1 MKMESKRKPGRSASR
16 LREAFVAAMF
26 YGITRPRARA
36 RHSAAAAASRA
47 AETVVAPSTHFYS
60 LVSKPAPFRERKTA
74 GIRRCQTGGKEMAFG
89 RKIMSDKLRSLPIL
103 GFAFL
108 LTASLACAENKNE
121 AKKSYDSVVNK
132 AARDLK
138 DGKIDDAAN
147 DAQQA
152 EKLDPNNP
160 ETANLLGIVASKK
173 KDYPEAIS
181 QFNRA
186 LAENPKF
193 YTAKFNLA
201 DTLMLQGSYDQ
212 ARSVL
217 EDLSQVD
224 PKSEILQFRIAL
236 DYVLAN
242 QPDKAMALIDVMD
255 FPGKTP
261 AYYYARAAVWL
272 KKGLVKDAT
281 QYSVNAHKYYTESEC
296 SYFVSVLREMGLDVS
311 VL

>member
-1 MKMESKRKPGRSASR
+1 MRMETKKKPGGRVS
-16 LREAFVAAMF
+16 
-26 YGITRPRARA
+26 
-36 RHSAAAAASRA
+36 SRA
-47 AETVVAPSTHFYS
+47 AETLPTPTRHFYHTVNNKHAG
-60 LVSKPAPFRERKTA
+60 LCERRIA
-74 GIRRCQTGGKEMAFG
+74 GM
-89 RKIMSDKLRSLPIL
+89 RSLQIL
-103 GFAFL
+103 GFACFL
-108 LTASLACAENKNE
+108 TTSFAFAESKNE
-121 AKKSYDSVVNK
+121 AKKSYESVISK
-132 AARDLK
+132 ASRDLS

-186 LAENPKF
+186 LTENPKF
-193 YTAKFNLA
+193 YGAKFNLA
-201 DTLMLQGSYDQ
+201 DTLMLQGNFDQ
-212 ARSVL
+212 ARSTL
-217 EDLSQVD
+217 EDLRQVD
-224 PKSEILQFRIAL
+224 PKSEIVQFRLAL

-242 QPDKAMALIDVMD
+242 QPAKAMGLIDGMD

-281 QYSVNAHKYYTESEC
+281 QYSVNAHKYYTDGQC
-296 SYFVSVLREMGLDVS
+296 SYFVGVLREMGLNVS

>member
-1 MKMESKRKPGRSASR
+1 MMIYPYVHRLITRGGIAACPTKPGLNGVSAGVDSEAGSPRSVLGAEDVTSRMVELSSRAPRHQLRRARIRRRQPGGTLTGYRQTAVSDRLRALPTLSLIAILLSAS
-16 LREAFVAAMF
+16 
-26 YGITRPRARA
+26 
-36 RHSAAAAASRA
+36 
-47 AETVVAPSTHFYS
+47 
-60 LVSKPAPFRERKTA
+60 
-74 GIRRCQTGGKEMAFG
+74 
-89 RKIMSDKLRSLPIL
+89 
-103 GFAFL
+103 FAYPD
-108 LTASLACAENKNE
+108 TKNE
-121 AKKSYDSVVNK
+121 AKKSYDSIVDK

-138 DGKIDDAAN
+138 DGKIDDAAK

-160 ETANLLGIVASKK
+160 ETANLQGIVASKK

-201 DTLMLQGSYDQ
+201 DTLMLQGNYDQ
-212 ARSVL
+212 AHSAL
-217 EDLSQVD
+217 EDLRQVD
-224 PKSEILQFRIAL
+224 PKSEVVQFRLAL

-242 QPDKAMALIDVMD
+242 QPDKAMALIDLMD

-281 QYSVNAHKYYTESEC
+281 QYSVNAHKYYTDSQC

>member
-1 MKMESKRKPGRSASR
+1 MRMESKKKPGGRAS
-16 LREAFVAAMF
+16 
-26 YGITRPRARA
+26 
-36 RHSAAAAASRA
+36 SRA
-47 AETVVAPSTHFYS
+47 AETLPTPARHFYHTVNKHAG
-60 LVSKPAPFRERKTA
+60 LLERRIA
-74 GIRRCQTGGKEMAFG
+74 GT
-89 RKIMSDKLRSLPIL
+89 RSLQIL
-103 GFAFL
+103 GFACF
-108 LTASLACAENKNE
+108 LTASFAFAESKND
-121 AKKSYDSVVNK
+121 AKKSYESVISK
-132 AARDLK
+132 ASRDLS

-173 KDYPEAIS
+173 KDYPEAVS

-186 LAENPKF
+186 LTENPKF
-193 YTAKFNLA
+193 YGAKFNLA
-201 DTLMLQGSYDQ
+201 DALMLQGNYDE
-212 ARSVL
+212 ARSIL
-217 EDLSQVD
+217 EDLRQID
-224 PKSEILQFRIAL
+224 PKSEIVQFRLAL

-242 QPDKAMALIDVMD
+242 QPDKAMALIDGMD

-281 QYSVNAHKYYTESEC
+281 QYGVNAHKYYTDGQC
-296 SYFVSVLREMGLDVS
+296 SYFVSVLREMGLNAS